1 MVNNKV
7 YNFGSMTLNTTHVRG
22 KGGYYRW
29 MTLKVGRWVCVRYLR
44 MCAKFH
50 GSRVNSFLENPFD
63 GGGLMKID
71 DRLFFKISSK
81 FPRV

>member
-1 MVNNKV
+1 
-7 YNFGSMTLNTTHVRG
+7 MTLNITHVRG
-22 KGGYYRW
+22 KGGYNGW
-29 MTLKVGRWVCVRYLR
+29 TTLKRSRCVCVRSLR

-50 GSRVNSFLENPFD
+50 GSMAKSLREIPL

-81 FPRV
+81 FSRV